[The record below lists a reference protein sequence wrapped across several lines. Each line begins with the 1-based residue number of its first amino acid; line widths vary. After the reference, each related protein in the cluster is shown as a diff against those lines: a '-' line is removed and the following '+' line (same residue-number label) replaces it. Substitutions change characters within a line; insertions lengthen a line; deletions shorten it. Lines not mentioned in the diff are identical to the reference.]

1 MLILQWRETG
11 RVPILQQSV
20 SGRVPV
26 LQQSVSGVT
35 VRDPERSLSGGVVTE
50 TGPLNS
56 KAAGR

>member
-1 MLILQWRETG
+1 MLI
-11 RVPILQQSV
+11 
-20 SGRVPV
+20 

-56 KAAGR
+56 KAAGRSAKGDM